1 MSPKLQAIADQ
12 AAKNLLA
19 LVQEGE
25 KDILKAW
32 AACVEEAQVQEQ
44 KPKLR
49 LTFTITLDLDKDQA
63 EHDLTFGIR
72 HRLSA
77 VASIPDPNQPLLP
90 LDAATDTTLVTIK
103 TAHGS
108 ATASLGAMKAVAK
121 QLRKRAETSPK

>member
-12 AAKNLLA
+12 AAQNLKA
-19 LVQEGE
+19 LVTEGE

-32 AACVEEAQVQEQ
+32 AACLEEAQVQEQ

-49 LTFTITLDLDKDQA
+49 LAFTITLDLEKDQA

-77 VASIPDPNQPLLP
+77 VASIPDPNQTLLP
-90 LDAATDTTLVTIK
+90 LEGATDDTKVTIK
-103 TAHGS
+103 TPHGS
-108 ATASLGAMKAVAK
+108 ATAPLGVMKAAVAK
-121 QLRKRAETSPK
+121 LRKGKPSAN